1 MLALR
6 TTLSRAAMARTLTQ
20 TSQRRS
26 AQTVPKLSSEAEM
39 KKEAISH
46 FRARIARQKEIEA
59 GGHSHAEEVIEM
71 NKWIKISIVV
81 ALPACVLLVV
91 KDVLFEEHQ
100 HRPEGPLPDYMK
112 IRNKEFPW
120 ECEDCALF
128 DNDCWKKCKEDLAN
142 EAS

>member
-1 MLALR
+1 
-6 TTLSRAAMARTLTQ
+6 MARTLTQ

-26 AQTVPKLSSEAEM
+26 AQVVPRSASEAEM
-39 KKEAISH
+39 KKEAVAHIK
-46 FRARIARQKEIEA
+46 ARIAVQKKIASGE
-59 GGHSHAEEVIEM
+59 HSHAEEVLEM

-81 ALPACVLLVV
+81 ALPVCVLLVA

-128 DNDCWKKCKEDLAN
+128 DSPCWKKCREDKAA
-142 EAS
+142 EAQS